1 MCKEECW
8 CQGRCPGLGKG
19 WPQSGHTHTHTH
31 TQDLPVSAG
40 AWLQPSSHLPV
51 PLSRKARAWQ
61 WQPWHWALLL
71 PQERALNIRHPH
83 RLQSGALGPF
93 PRQSKRV
100 GALRG
105 RSGSSGGKPPLCKLS
120 TNSHL
125 GVSRRDRVAVCWQVL
140 SMQHPCCTRQGR
152 RANQARSGTRLS
164 SREKRKAVF
173 PATRTPVRPSGC
185 APCPRPR

>member
-1 MCKEECW
+1 M
-8 CQGRCPGLGKG
+8 
-19 WPQSGHTHTHTH
+19 
-31 TQDLPVSAG
+31 SAG
-40 AWLQPSSHLPV
+40 AWLQPSSHLPA

-71 PQERALNIRHPH
+71 PQERALDIRHPH

-125 GVSRRDRVAVCWQVL
+125 GVSDVTAWPCAGKCLACSTHAV
-140 SMQHPCCTRQGR
+140 HA
-152 RANQARSGTRLS
+152 RAGEQTRLGAAHDLAHVES
-164 SREKRKAVF
+164 AKLCSQPLGRLSDHRAAL
-173 PATRTPVRPSGC
+173 PAPGHVSFHARVHRGHQHCGPAARTRP
-185 APCPRPR
+185 